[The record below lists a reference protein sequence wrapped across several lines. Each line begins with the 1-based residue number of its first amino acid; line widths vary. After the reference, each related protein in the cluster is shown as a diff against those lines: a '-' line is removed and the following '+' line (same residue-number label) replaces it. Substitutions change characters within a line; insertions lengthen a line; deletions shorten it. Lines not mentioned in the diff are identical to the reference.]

1 MRQHE
6 FSRTHS
12 ANQVCAQFREH
23 HRSAHARLV
32 IDQSH
37 PFFFD
42 HPLDHVPGLLL
53 IEAMNQLAEREAY
66 RASANAGHGPLHTIS
81 AEVTFNKFCVFG
93 GKAWIMAEAQDA
105 DGRRIRTR
113 VEQEGVINCKG
124 VFEYEPYEMPPF
136 GSQDREK
143 QADFHEAAEQLSLT
157 PCPKELVNKFDEAN
171 VMIDTP
177 VRIGSTLNA
186 NVLPPH
192 PRNVL
197 VDNRY
202 GLLPAVYLL
211 EAYMQT
217 QRYLNKVFMRQNETI
232 RMRDTLCGVSIRL
245 LRPVQREEG
254 VRIEHTIAENGVPKT
269 GLRLQQGALYVARE
283 CIGDCNIKTVTV
295 I

>member
-1 MRQHE
+1 MLQHE
-6 FSRTHS
+6 FSRTYS
-12 ANQVCAQFREH
+12 TNQVCADLRQD
-23 HRSAHARLV
+23 HRGAHARLV

-37 PFFFD
+37 SFFFD

-53 IEAMNQLAEREAY
+53 VEAMNQLAEHEAY
-66 RASANAGHGPLHTIS
+66 RASANAGALHTMS
-81 AEVTFNKFCVFG
+81 AEVTFSKFCVFG
-93 GKAWIMAEAQDA
+93 PQTSIIGDAQDA
-105 DGRRIRTR
+105 DGRRIRAR
-113 VEQEGVINCKG
+113 VEQAGVINCKG
-124 VFEYEPYEMPPF
+124 TFEYESYEIPA
-136 GSQDREK
+136 SQIRK
-143 QADFHEAAEQLSLT
+143 QQAAFDEAAEQLSLT

-217 QRYLNKVFMRQNETI
+217 QRYLNKLFMRQNETI

-245 LRPVQREEG
+245 LRPIRREER

-269 GLRLQQGALYVARE
+269 GLRLQQGALHVARE
-283 CIGDCNIKTVTV
+283 CIGECNIKTVTV